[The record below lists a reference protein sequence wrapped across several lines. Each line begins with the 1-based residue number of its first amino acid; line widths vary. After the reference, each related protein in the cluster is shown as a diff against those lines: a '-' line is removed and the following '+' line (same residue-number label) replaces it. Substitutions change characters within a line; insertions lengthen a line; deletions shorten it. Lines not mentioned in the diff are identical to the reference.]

1 MGYGDVLVDGT
12 MGFLDIG
19 GIVLAAMTLV
29 VLGFSEGS
37 CIRAIRECIA
47 GDMVV
52 LGRGA
57 EVIFVATLDI
67 AIAIGRLVIML
78 QTEAEITFATV
89 FDRLPIAQGTILT

>member
-12 MGFLDIG
+12 MGFLDVG
-19 GIVLAAMTLV
+19 GKVLAAMALV
-29 VLGFSEGS
+29 VLAIFEGS

-47 GDMVV
+47 GDMV

>member
-47 GDMVV
+47 GDRV